1 MSATKKMWLRRLAA
15 LDPVLLKDII
25 FFFPKLILK
34 TVALV
39 ICAVFEYFPFVFIVA
54 LIALAIWANSID
66 NANDELRKTVA
77 TVDYI
82 AKVRSD
88 PTITVCMDEKLA
100 EHLAKADAGAV
111 TMYFM
116 KNVESACREL
126 ASRNIVGNVKAT
138 SQQQAEDIKK
148 LLGSKP

>member
-15 LDPVLLKDII
+15 LDPVLLKDIV

-34 TVALV
+34 TIALA
-39 ICAVFEYFPFVFIVA
+39 IYAVFEYFPIFFIVA
-54 LIALAIWANSID
+54 MIALALWANSID

-88 PTITVCMDEKLA
+88 PAITACMDEKLA
-100 EHLAKADAGAV
+100 EHLAKDDAGAV
-111 TMYFM
+111 TMFFM
-116 KNVESACREL
+116 KNAEDKCREL
-126 ASRNIVGNVKAT
+126 ASRNIVGNVKTT
-138 SQQQAEDIKK
+138 SKQQAEDIKK

>member
-39 ICAVFEYFPFVFIVA
+39 IYAVFEYFPFIFVVV
-54 LIALAIWANSID
+54 LIALALWANSID
-66 NANDELRKTVA
+66 DANDELRKTVA
-77 TVDYI
+77 TVDHI

-88 PTITVCMDEKLA
+88 PAITACMDEKLA

-111 TMYFM
+111 TMFFM
-116 KNVESACREL
+116 KNAESACRKL
-126 ASRNIVGNVKAT
+126 AARNIVGNAKST
-138 SQQQAEDIKK
+138 TKQQAEDIKK
-148 LLGSKP
+148 LIGSKP